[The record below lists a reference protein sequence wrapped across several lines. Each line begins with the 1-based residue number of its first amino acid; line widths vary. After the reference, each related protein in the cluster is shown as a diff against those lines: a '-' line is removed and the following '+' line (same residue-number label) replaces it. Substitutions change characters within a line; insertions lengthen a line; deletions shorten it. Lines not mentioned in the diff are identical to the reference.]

1 MIGSLVDTIDVVI
14 VGAGIIGCSTAFELS
29 KLGLKVEVIEKHK
42 PGAMGSGWTLAGV
55 RQSGRHESEI
65 PLAKYSVKEWFT
77 LSDKLDGKTL
87 YKQEGNL
94 RLARNEDEDKR
105 IKNLVKEQK
114 SKGLEIEY
122 LSSLKEIRD
131 VCPSLSSKII
141 SASYCPT
148 DGHADSKETLSSYV
162 DAGKRNGVIFSDNE
176 EVLEISCINN
186 KINSI
191 KTTKRVISCK
201 FCILANGIYCNK
213 ILRTIGKKIP
223 LEIPIVTVIQT
234 EKTAKL
240 LKPVIGVA
248 NASLAMRQE
257 NNGYFRI
264 SSGFQDWNGNLKLK
278 NDLPYAET
286 TLEKIQSTIYQSIEV
301 IPELKNCSI
310 KSFWGGLID
319 LTPDALPVIDYVSE
333 CEGLIVASGFS
344 GHGFGI
350 APAISG
356 IISDLI
362 LNKKPRL
369 PINSFTLHRFQ
380 NQNILNSDK
389 YDLTLHG

>member
-1 MIGSLVDTIDVVI
+1 MDTIDVVI

-122 LSSLKEIRD
+122 LSSSKEIRD

-148 DGHADSKETLSSYV
+148 DGHADPIDTLRAYKE
-162 DAGKRNGVIFSDNE
+162 AAQKNGVIFTNNE
-176 EVLEISCINN
+176 EVLEVSEKGK
-186 KINSI
+186 KIEYVRTS
-191 KTTKRVISCK
+191 KRKIFPN
-201 FCILANGIYCNK
+201 FCVLANGIFCNK
-213 ILRTIGKKIP
+213 VLKSIGKIIP
-223 LEIPIVTVIQT
+223 IEIPIVTVIQT
-234 EKTAKL
+234 EKTNPL

-257 NNGYFRI
+257 NNGCFRI
-264 SSGFQDWNGNLKLK
+264 SSGFQTWKGEIKTK
-278 NDLPYAET
+278 NDMPYVGT
-286 TLEKIQSTIYQSIEV
+286 NLEEIKNTITQSIEI
-301 IPELKNCSI
+301 IPQLKKSSI

-319 LTPDALPVIDYVSE
+319 LTPDALPVIDHLSD

-350 APAISG
+350 APAVGG
-356 IISDLI
+356 IVSDLV
-362 LNKKPRL
+362 LNKKTRL
-369 PINSFTLHRFQ
+369 PIDPFSFHRFQ
-380 NQNILNSDK
+380 NHLISNEKS
-389 YDLTLHG
+389 DLTLHG

>member
-1 MIGSLVDTIDVVI
+1 MDTIDVVI

-122 LSSLKEIRD
+122 LSSSKEIRD

-162 DAGKRNGVIFSDNE
+162 DAGKRNGVI
-176 EVLEISCINN
+176 L
-186 KINSI
+186 
-191 KTTKRVISCK
+191 
-201 FCILANGIYCNK
+201 
-213 ILRTIGKKIP
+213 
-223 LEIPIVTVIQT
+223 
-234 EKTAKL
+234 
-240 LKPVIGVA
+240 
-248 NASLAMRQE
+248 SL
-257 NNGYFRI
+257 I
-264 SSGFQDWNGNLKLK
+264 H
-278 NDLPYAET
+278 
-286 TLEKIQSTIYQSIEV
+286 I
-301 IPELKNCSI
+301 
-310 KSFWGGLID
+310 
-319 LTPDALPVIDYVSE
+319 
-333 CEGLIVASGFS
+333 
-344 GHGFGI
+344 
-350 APAISG
+350 
-356 IISDLI
+356 
-362 LNKKPRL
+362 
-369 PINSFTLHRFQ
+369 
-380 NQNILNSDK
+380 
-389 YDLTLHG
+389 